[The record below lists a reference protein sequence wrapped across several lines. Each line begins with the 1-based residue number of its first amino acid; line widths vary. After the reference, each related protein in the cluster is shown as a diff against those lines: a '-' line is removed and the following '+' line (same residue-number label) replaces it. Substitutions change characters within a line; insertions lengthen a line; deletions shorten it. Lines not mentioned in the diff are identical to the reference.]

1 MAAQTPA
8 SRSVSVPQAPAPASP
23 WLGVPGSALRWL
35 MPSLLCIGLL
45 IVLLP
50 FAVFMPLRHAVE
62 KEPDPAIQAV
72 LADNLFLLHL
82 RVWTIILTAA
92 LAGAAFALAGEQQC
106 AKALVR
112 LELRLRRI
120 ADDESELPPS
130 DPARDFLRFDE
141 VFAYLR
147 SGMERTTRR
156 NRAVLQKVQRPLRLL
171 SQQLAAGE
179 VPREDARKSVS
190 AALTEVDA
198 VLDAE
203 RRASARMKL

>member
-1 MAAQTPA
+1 
-8 SRSVSVPQAPAPASP
+8 
-23 WLGVPGSALRWL
+23 
-35 MPSLLCIGLL
+35 
-45 IVLLP
+45 
-50 FAVFMPLRHAVE
+50 MPLRSAVD

-82 RVWTIILTAA
+82 RIWTVILMAA
-92 LAGAAFALAGEQQC
+92 LAGAALAFAGLQQC
-106 AKALVR
+106 EKALVR
-112 LELRLRRI
+112 LELRLRLI
-120 ADDESELPPS
+120 ADDESELPPT

-156 NRAVLQKVQRPLRLL
+156 NRSILQKMQRPLRLL

-179 VPREDARKSVS
+179 VPREEARKTVS
-190 AALTEVDA
+190 AALTELDA

-203 RRASARMKL
+203 RRASARTKT

>member
-1 MAAQTPA
+1 MAAHAPA
-8 SRSVSVPQAPAPASP
+8 SHSGSRPTAPASP
-23 WLGVPGSALRWL
+23 WLGAPGSALRWL
-35 MPSLLCIGLL
+35 LPIMLCVGLL
-45 IVLLP
+45 VVVLS
-50 FAVFMPLRHAVE
+50 FAVFTPMSQAVD

-72 LADNLFLLHL
+72 LADNLFLLHM
-82 RVWTIILTAA
+82 RVWTAILTAA
-92 LAGAAFALAGEQQC
+92 LAGAAFAIAGGQQC

-120 ADDESELPPS
+120 ADDETELPPT
-130 DPARDFLRFDE
+130 DPAKDFLHFDE

-156 NRAVLQKVQRPLRLL
+156 NRAVMQKVQRPLRQL
-171 SQQLAAGE
+171 SQQLTAGE
-179 VPREDARKSVS
+179 VPKEDVRNSVS

-203 RRASARMKL
+203 RRASARMKI